1 MPIVRSLIENDRV
14 NAALAWPIVSA
25 IVVASAAT
33 AWQDS
38 ILWAAL
44 GVGIVGLALVPPA
57 VRRDTSSMPPW
68 EVLLI
73 AAVPIWIRLYG
84 TLPIAGFL
92 TVAAIA
98 LLVTAEIDAFTPI
111 KMSPRFVVAFV
122 VLATMAV
129 AGLWVISQW
138 ISDVVFATSFLTTK
152 NELMWDLVYATAF
165 GGLGGVLF
173 VIYFYRNDTAGG
185 EHHSQPGDPS

>member
-57 VRRDTSSMPPW
+57 VRRDTSSMPP
-68 EVLLI
+68 
-73 AAVPIWIRLYG
+73 G
-84 TLPIAGFL
+84 
-92 TVAAIA
+92 
-98 LLVTAEIDAFTPI
+98 
-111 KMSPRFVVAFV
+111 KCC
-122 VLATMAV
+122 
-129 AGLWVISQW
+129 
-138 ISDVVFATSFLTTK
+138 
-152 NELMWDLVYATAF
+152 
-165 GGLGGVLF
+165 
-173 VIYFYRNDTAGG
+173 
-185 EHHSQPGDPS
+185 